1 MDKVIND
8 AKVKKFGYAELSLV
22 KMINMS
28 FCTACGHPTIDK
40 IPLGDHKVRQV
51 CTNCGTIHYV
61 NPKVICGAL
70 AIWEE
75 KVLLCRRAIEPRY
88 GLWTLPAGYME
99 LHETMAEG
107 AARET
112 REEAEAEI
120 QIEQLYCMY
129 DIPRIG
135 QIYSLFKATLIE
147 GKFGAGEETIECR
160 LFEEKDIPWGE
171 LAFPSVERTLQHYF
185 EDRKTRK
192 FQVHLETLGTRLDK
206 TG

>member
-1 MDKVIND
+1 
-8 AKVKKFGYAELSLV
+8 
-22 KMINMS
+22 MS
-28 FCTACGHPTIDK
+28 FCSRCGHPTTSK
-40 IPLGDHKVRQV
+40 IPLGDHQVREV
-51 CTNCGTIHYV
+51 CTSCNTIHYV

-70 AIWEE
+70 VIWEN

-99 LHETMAEG
+99 LLETMAEG

-112 REEAEAEI
+112 REEAEANI
-120 QIEQLYCMY
+120 DIEQLYCMY

-135 QIYSLFKATLIE
+135 QIYVLFKAQLVD

-160 LFEEKDIPWGE
+160 LFGEQDIPWND
-171 LAFPSVERTLQHYF
+171 LAFPSVKRTLEHYF
-185 EDRKTRK
+185 ADCQNNIFPIHHEA
-192 FQVHLETLGTRLDK
+192 LGTRLDH

>member
-1 MDKVIND
+1 
-8 AKVKKFGYAELSLV
+8 
-22 KMINMS
+22 MINMS
-28 FCTACGHPTIDK
+28 FCTHCGQPTVDK

-51 CTNCGTIHYV
+51 CNNCGTIHYV

-70 AIWEE
+70 AIWQN

-112 REEAEAEI
+112 REEAEAELK
-120 QIEQLYCMY
+120 IEQLYCVY

-135 QIYSLFKATLIE
+135 QIYSLFKAELID

-160 LFEEKDIPWGE
+160 LFEEKDIPWTE

-185 EDRKTRK
+185 NDRQSNQ
-192 FQVHLETLGTRLDK
+192 FEIHLETLGTRLDK